1 METSEQLSPTKRKRQ
16 APPLLTALGP
26 LQINPRPT
34 QRPVAD
40 NTHAPRSCVVLDAL
54 PDGIVVDNTM
64 ENLVRSNEA
73 LRDGLPLKDQEAAD
87 IDHLPRTLA
96 TATSNASTP
105 ARQPGTNAD
114 KEPLDTVRH
123 QVQTLQQ
130 QREEIKTMPDT
141 HIQGAATANGS
152 AVMRL
157 LREIQQ
163 QQIEMQAA
171 LQQQIQQLQAD
182 FLTALQQQHEQ
193 YKANSLAAL
202 HKQNQQHQADMLA
215 ALRKQIQQQQSA
227 QNTTLERRELELLRA
242 ARAQDGEM
250 SRDLKARLDSL
261 RESVSELEERSQQI
275 TMREM
280 ELQERLE
287 PE

>member
-1 METSEQLSPTKRKRQ
+1 MQ
-16 APPLLTALGP
+16 
-26 LQINPRPT
+26 
-34 QRPVAD
+34 
-40 NTHAPRSCVVLDAL
+40 
-54 PDGIVVDNTM
+54 
-64 ENLVRSNEA
+64 
-73 LRDGLPLKDQEAAD
+73 
-87 IDHLPRTLA
+87 
-96 TATSNASTP
+96 
-105 ARQPGTNAD
+105 
-114 KEPLDTVRH
+114 
-123 QVQTLQQ
+123 
-130 QREEIKTMPDT
+130 
-141 HIQGAATANGS
+141 
-152 AVMRL
+152 L